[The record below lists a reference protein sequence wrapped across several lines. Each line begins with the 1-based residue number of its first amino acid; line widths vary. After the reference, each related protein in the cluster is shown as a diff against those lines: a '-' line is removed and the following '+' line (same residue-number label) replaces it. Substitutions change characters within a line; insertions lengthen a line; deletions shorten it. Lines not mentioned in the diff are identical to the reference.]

1 MLPDIPFAVARAA
14 VIKVCRSS
22 PFFSSVAEVVE
33 AARELDPCQE
43 HLPTAAEAWEE
54 VSRLIQDVGPY
65 RAPQY
70 SCDTVKRAARSIG
83 WRINLKTQN
92 SLERIFHYQDRAV
105 RTLMMGGEPWFVAKD
120 VCAALGIVNSRAA
133 LDGLEEDEIASVGIT
148 DTSSSSRRTITVQIV
163 SEPGLYS
170 LVLKSRRPEA
180 REFRRWITHEV
191 IPVLRRTGGYQL
203 GDDISTTGKL
213 LPFSLRDLLQLAAGV
228 ESECEALRQEN
239 AALRPKAEFYE
250 RVADTSACFSLG
262 ETAKMLEV
270 PGSRWRSWSCAGI
283 ASASPGTVRSMTLR
297 LTGGRNS
304 PTSGGRICSSAFTAT
319 APYESTPK
327 AAKPTTSPTASR
339 DGS

>member
-1 MLPDIPFAVARAA
+1 M
-14 VIKVCRSS
+14 
-22 PFFSSVAEVVE
+22 
-33 AARELDPCQE
+33 
-43 HLPTAAEAWEE
+43 
-54 VSRLIQDVGPY
+54 
-65 RAPQY
+65 
-70 SCDTVKRAARSIG
+70 
-83 WRINLKTQN
+83 KTQK

-105 RTLMMGGEPWFVAKD
+105 RTVMMGGEPWFVAKD

>member
-133 LDGLEEDEIASVGIT
+133 LDGLEEDEIASVGIA

-270 PGSRWRSWSCAGI
+270 PGFGRNNLIRFLRSEGI
-283 ASASPGTVRSMTLR
+283 LMTNNVAKQKFINRGYFRIVQTDFFAADGTLR
-297 LTGGRNS
+297 VKAVTRV
-304 PTSGGRICSSAFTAT
+304 
-319 APYESTPK
+319 YEK
-327 AAKPTTSPTASR
+327 GVDYIR
-339 DGS
+339 HLLVRL